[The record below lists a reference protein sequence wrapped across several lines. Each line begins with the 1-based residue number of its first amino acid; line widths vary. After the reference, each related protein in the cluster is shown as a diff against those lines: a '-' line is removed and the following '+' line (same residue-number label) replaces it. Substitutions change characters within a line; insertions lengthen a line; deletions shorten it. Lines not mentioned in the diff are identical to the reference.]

1 MTDTT
6 AAAIAGEETGF
17 GRVGRWLGLILGP
30 ALAIGLQFMAPP
42 DGLSIEAWRVV
53 SLAALMVVW
62 WVTEAIPISATALLP
77 LAALPL
83 IGAASIRDAAAPYA
97 DPIVFLFIGGF
108 MLAACVERWRLHE
121 RIALSIA
128 SVAGA
133 RPIALVGGFMAA
145 SALISMWISNT
156 ATTLMLAPIAIGA
169 ARALSADGK
178 PDLALGGALALGV
191 AHAATIG
198 GIGTPVGTPTNL
210 IAIAFF
216 ERAGEPIAFIDWMA
230 RAVPMML
237 LMLPLAWL
245 LLCLPLFGR
254 RAHAR
259 FDAIGALMREALAK
273 LGRIGAPEV
282 RIGVVFTLVALA
294 WMTRTELVKLPG
306 LAALTDTGI
315 AIIGALALF
324 FIPSG
329 RAQGEKLIDW
339 KTAERIPWGIA
350 ILFGGGLSLAAAME
364 ATGLAAWIGDWIA
377 GLDGVSAFGLVAV
390 LVAATILVSELASNV
405 ATLTSM
411 LPVVAAVASATDTPL
426 QPLAFPVAIAAS
438 FAFMLPVATAPNAIA
453 YSSGVVTLRRMLA
466 VGFGLNLGAIVLILA
481 FTAAR

>member
-1 MTDTT
+1 MSDETI
-6 AAAIAGEETGF
+6 AAEETGF
-17 GRVGRWLGLILGP
+17 GRTGRWAGLILGP
-30 ALAIGLQFMAPP
+30 AIAIGLQLLPPPEGLAP
-42 DGLSIEAWRVV
+42 EAWRLV
-53 SLAALMVVW
+53 SLALLMVTW

-83 IGAASIRDAAAPYA
+83 IGAASMREAAAPYA

-108 MLAACVERWRLHE
+108 ILAACVERWRLHE

-128 SVAGA
+128 AQAGGRPVALVAG
-133 RPIALVGGFMAA
+133 FMLA
-145 SALISMWISNT
+145 SAAISMWISNT

-169 ARALSADGK
+169 ARAMTGGGA
-178 PDLALGGALALGV
+178 PDLALGGALTLGV

-216 ERAGEPIAFIDWMA
+216 ENAGEPMAFIEWMG
-230 RAVPMML
+230 RAIPLML
-237 LMLPLAWL
+237 IMLPLAWL
-245 LLCLPLFGR
+245 LLCLPLFGKGHKR
-254 RAHAR
+254 Y
-259 FDAIGALMREALAK
+259 DAVGAVVKDALAK
-273 LGRIGAPEV
+273 LGPMTRPEMRIG
-282 RIGVVFTLVALA
+282 IVFACVALA
-294 WMTRTELVKLPG
+294 WMTRTELAKMPG
-306 LAALTDTGI
+306 LGAISDTAI

-329 RAQGEKLIDW
+329 RPSGEKLIDW

-364 ATGLAAWIGDWIA
+364 ATGLAAWIGAWISS
-377 GLDGVSAFGLVAV
+377 LDGLSALGLVAM
-390 LVAATILVSELASNV
+390 LVIATILVSELASNV

-411 LPVVAAVASATDTPL
+411 LPVVAAVAAASGAPL
-426 QPLAFPVAIAAS
+426 QALAFPVAIAAS

-453 YSSGVVTLRRMLA
+453 YSSGLVTLKRMLA
-466 VGFGLNLGAIVLILA
+466 VGFGLNVAAAVLIIA
-481 FTAAR
+481 FAAAA

>member
-1 MTDTT
+1 MSD
-6 AAAIAGEETGF
+6 IGPAGEETGF
-17 GRVGRWLGLILGP
+17 GRVGRWVGLILGP
-30 ALAIGLQFMAPP
+30 ALALGMQLAPPP

-53 SLAALMVVW
+53 SLSMLMVVW

-77 LAALPL
+77 LAVLPL
-83 IGAASIRDAAAPYA
+83 IGAASMKDAALPYA

-108 MLAACVERWRLHE
+108 ILAACVERWRLHE

-128 SVAGA
+128 SQAGG
-133 RPIALVGGFMAA
+133 RPAALVAAFMVA
-145 SALISMWISNT
+145 SAGISMWISNT

-198 GIGTPVGTPTNL
+198 GVGTPVGTPTNL

-216 ERAGEPIAFIDWMA
+216 DRAGEPIAFIDWMA
-230 RAVPMML
+230 RALPIML

-245 LLCLPLFGR
+245 FLCLPLFGR

-259 FDAIGALMREALAK
+259 FDAIAEIVRAALRALGPMTQPE
-273 LGRIGAPEV
+273 LRIG
-282 RIGVVFTLVALA
+282 IVFALVALA
-294 WMTRTELVKLPG
+294 WMCRTALVTLPG
-306 LAALTDTGI
+306 LSALSDTGV
-315 AIIGALALF
+315 AIIGALSLF
-324 FIPSG
+324 LIPSG
-329 RAQGEKLIDW
+329 RPRGEKLMDW

-350 ILFGGGLSLAAAME
+350 VLFGGGLSLAAAME
-364 ATGLAAWIGDWIA
+364 ATGLAAWIGAWIA
-377 GLDGVSAFGLVAV
+377 TLDGLSALSLIAV
-390 LVAATILVSELASNV
+390 LVVATILVSELASNV

-411 LPVVAAVASATDTPL
+411 LPVVAAVATATDTPL
-426 QPLAFPVAIAAS
+426 QPLAFPVALAAS

-453 YSSGVVTLRRMLA
+453 YSSGVVTLKRMLA
-466 VGFGLNLGAIVLILA
+466 VGFGLNIAAIVLIIA
-481 FTAAR
+481 FTAAS

>member
-1 MTDTT
+1 MSVEE
-6 AAAIAGEETGF
+6 IAGEETGF
-17 GRVGRWLGLILGP
+17 GRIGRWVGLILGP
-30 ALAIGLQFMAPP
+30 ALAVGLQFMAPP
-42 DGLSIEAWRVV
+42 DGLSPEAWRVV
-53 SLAALMVVW
+53 SLALLMVVF

-83 IGAASIRDAAAPYA
+83 LGAASIKDAASPYA

-108 MLAACVERWRLHE
+108 MLAACIERWRLHE

-128 SVAGA
+128 SVAGG
-133 RPIALVGGFMAA
+133 RPAALVAGFMIA

-169 ARALSADGK
+169 ARALSQDGK

-230 RAVPMML
+230 RAIPMML

-245 LLCLPLFGR
+245 FLCLPLFGR
-254 RAHAR
+254 KAHAR
-259 FDAIGALMREALAK
+259 FDAIGAVVKDALRA
-273 LGRIGAPEV
+273 LGPVTRPELRVGA
-282 RIGVVFTLVALA
+282 VFALVALA
-294 WMTRTELVKLPG
+294 WMTRTLLVELPLLKG
-306 LAALTDTGI
+306 LTDTGV
-315 AIIGALALF
+315 AMIGVLALF
-324 FIPSG
+324 LIPSG
-329 RAQGEKLIDW
+329 RGKGEKLIDW
-339 KTAERIPWGIA
+339 PTAERIPWGIA
-350 ILFGGGLSLAAAME
+350 ILFGGGLSVAAAME
-364 ATGLAAWIGDWIA
+364 ATGLAQWIGAWIA
-377 GLDGVSAFGLVAV
+377 GLDGVSAFGLVAI
-390 LVAATILVSELASNV
+390 LVVTTILISELASNV

-411 LPVVAAVASATDTPL
+411 LPVVAAVASATDAPL
-426 QPLAFPVAIAAS
+426 QALAFPVAIAAS

-453 YSSGVVTLRRMLA
+453 YSSGLVSLKRMLA
-466 VGFGLNLGAIVLILA
+466 VGFGLNIAAAALIIA
-481 FTAAR
+481 FAAG

>member
-1 MTDTT
+1 MTDVT
-6 AAAIAGEETGF
+6 IAGEDTGF
-17 GRVGRWLGLILGP
+17 GRVGRRVGLVLGP
-30 ALAIGLQFMAPP
+30 ALALGLQLIPP
-42 DGLSIEAWRVV
+42 PEGLSPEAWRVV
-53 SLAALMVVW
+53 SLSALMVVW

-83 IGAASIRDAAAPYA
+83 IGAASIKDAAAPYA

-108 MLAACVERWRLHE
+108 ILAACVERWRLHE

-128 SVAGA
+128 SRAGGRPAALVAG
-133 RPIALVGGFMAA
+133 FMIA
-145 SALISMWISNT
+145 SAAISMWISNT

-178 PDLALGGALALGV
+178 ADLALGGALALGV

-230 RAVPMML
+230 RAIPLML
-237 LMLPLAWL
+237 LMLPLAWFV
-245 LLCLPLFGR
+245 LCLPLFGR
-254 RAHAR
+254 QAHAR
-259 FDAIGALMREALAK
+259 FDAIGAVVKDALRA
-273 LGRIGAPEV
+273 LGPMTQPEIRIGF
-282 RIGVVFTLVALA
+282 VFALVALA
-294 WMTRTELVKLPG
+294 WMFRTVLVELPG
-306 LAALTDTGI
+306 LSALTDTGI
-315 AIIGALALF
+315 AVVGALALF
-324 FIPSG
+324 LIPSS
-329 RAQGEKLIDW
+329 RAGGEKLIDW
-339 KTAERIPWGIA
+339 RTAERIPWGIA

-364 ATGLAAWIGDWIA
+364 STGLAVWIGDWIA
-377 GLDGVSAFGLVAV
+377 GLDGVSAIGLVAV
-390 LVAATILVSELASNV
+390 LVISTILVSELASNV

-411 LPVVAAVASATDTPL
+411 LPVVAAVAAATDTPL

-453 YSSGVVTLRRMLA
+453 YSTGLVTLKRLLS
-466 VGFGLNLGAIVLILA
+466 VGFALNIAAIILILA
-481 FTAAR
+481 FTAAG